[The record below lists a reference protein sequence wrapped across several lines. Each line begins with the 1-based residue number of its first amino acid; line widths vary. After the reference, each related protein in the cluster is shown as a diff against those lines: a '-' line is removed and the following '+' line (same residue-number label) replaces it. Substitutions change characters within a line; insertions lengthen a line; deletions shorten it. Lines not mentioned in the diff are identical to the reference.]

1 MAGRDSNPLTAGPRR
16 VAARP
21 GDQDSELSRWTAG
34 DAVIIEGGSGRIK
47 SLADPVLTFAG
58 SFRILSRT
66 RFCKRPAPFV

>member
-1 MAGRDSNPLTAGPRR
+1 MAGRDSNPLTAKPRR

-34 DAVIIEGGSGRIK
+34 DAVIIEGGGGRIK
-47 SLADPVLTFAG
+47 SLADLVLTFAG
-58 SFRILSRT
+58 AFRILSRT

>member
-34 DAVIIEGGSGRIK
+34 DAVIIEGGGGRIK
-47 SLADPVLTFAG
+47 SLADLVLTFAG
-58 SFRILSRT
+58 YFPYT
-66 RFCKRPAPFV
+66 VPY